1 MTEKRKKTSL
11 SRRSRNRKARDN
23 GVKPSRTPERTRDGR
38 DAQALH
44 RTKRLA
50 ATQEAARAAPL
61 DVDRLAEIAAA
72 LPPKRRADPYL
83 AREVLRYGDNPLP
96 SREYIIETLERA
108 GRPLKMAELANE
120 LEIRPF
126 ELALFER
133 RLTAME
139 RDGQIL
145 TNRRGALILPE
156 KAALIRGRVQG
167 HPDGFGFV
175 IPDDGGPDIFLG
187 PKEMRE
193 VLHGDRVMVR
203 VTGRDPRGRPEGK
216 IVEVLE
222 RRTTRVV
229 GRVIVEH
236 GVMLVAPEDKRIAQ
250 DILIAPEAGR
260 RSRKPKAAPGDV
272 VVVEIVEPPS
282 KYAQPIGKI
291 VEVLGRYD
299 DPGMEIEIALRK
311 FDLPF
316 VWSSA
321 AKAQTRRLPDA
332 VRPHDQKGREDLRH
346 LPFVTID
353 GENAK
358 DFDDAVFCERVGK
371 GFRLLVAIAD
381 VAHYV
386 KPETPL
392 DQEAYERG
400 NSVYFPRRVIPMLP
414 EKLSNGLCSLVP
426 REDRLAMVC
435 EMFVSPRGKVQRYRF
450 FPAVIHSHA
459 RLTYTIVAKALYEGD
474 KTARETVADL
484 LPHLETLDAV
494 FRVLLAARKRRGA
507 IEFETTEVE
516 FLFDDNGKIRGVKP
530 VVRNDAHR
538 LIEECMLAAN
548 VCASQF
554 LAEHE
559 HPTLYRVHEPPDP
572 EKIAKLRE
580 FLAGFGIEL
589 PGGDEP
595 SPKDFTRV
603 LEKIEGRPDAPLL
616 QMVMLRSLKQARY
629 APDNAGHFGLAYPCY
644 THFTSPI
651 RRYPDLLVHR
661 AIKAVLAGSQYT
673 PSRPW
678 EEIGAHCSM
687 TERRADEATRE
698 VMNWLKC
705 YYMQEHIGEVYTG
718 TVSAVVPFGLFVTL
732 DEVFVEG
739 LVHISDLGADYFQ
752 YDEVGHAL
760 VGERTKV
767 RYRLADRV
775 KVQVARADL
784 ATSKIDFHLIER
796 LEGDA

>member
-1 MTEKRKKTSL
+1 MSPKREKSKQPRKSKRVFQGQS
-11 SRRSRNRKARDN
+11 A
-23 GVKPSRTPERTRDGR
+23 
-38 DAQALH
+38 H
-44 RTKRLA
+44 RQQLASCEAAAAEAIDVEALA
-50 ATQEAARAAPL
+50 AVAAS
-61 DVDRLAEIAAA
+61 
-72 LPPKRRADPYL
+72 LPPKRRADPFL
-83 AREVLRYGDNPLP
+83 AREVVRYGAQPLP
-96 SREYIIETLERA
+96 SREYIIETLEEA
-108 GRPLKMAELANE
+108 GQPLTLAELSQL
-120 LEIRPF
+120 LEIRPY

-133 RLTAME
+133 RLAAMA

-145 TNRRGALILPE
+145 MNRRGAVLLPE
-156 KAALIRGRVQG
+156 KAALIPGRVQG

-175 IPDDGGPDIFLG
+175 LRDDGGPDIYLS
-187 PKEMRE
+187 PKEMRL
-193 VLHGDRVMVR
+193 VLHGDRVLVR
-203 VTGRDPRGRPEGK
+203 IVGTDPRGRPEGK

-222 RRTTRVV
+222 RGVTRVV

-236 GVMLVAPEDKRIAQ
+236 GVMLAAPEDKRIAQ
-250 DILIAPEAGR
+250 DILIAPPAGKR
-260 RSRKPKAAPGDV
+260 GRSKVAPGDV
-272 VVVEIVEPPS
+272 VVVEIVEPPNA
-282 KYAQPIGKI
+282 YAQPIGKI

-299 DPGMEIEIALRK
+299 DPGIEIEIALRK

-316 VWSSA
+316 VWSSS

-332 VRPHDQKGREDLRH
+332 VRTTDLRGRVDLRD

-358 DFDDAVFCERVGK
+358 DFDDAVFGERVGK

-381 VAHYV
+381 VSHYV
-386 KPETPL
+386 KPETAL
-392 DQEAYERG
+392 DQAAYERG

-426 REDRLAMVC
+426 YEDRLAMAC
-435 EMFVSPRGKVQRYRF
+435 EMFLSPRGKVERYRF

-459 RLTYTIVAKALYEGD
+459 RLTYTVVAKALYEGD
-474 KTARETVADL
+474 KTARETVGEL
-484 LPHLETLDAV
+484 LPHLEALDRI

-516 FLFDDNGKIRGVKP
+516 FLFDDQGKIAGVKP

-548 VCASQF
+548 VCASEF

-559 HPTLYRVHEPPDP
+559 HPTLYRVHEPPDT
-572 EKIAKLRE
+572 EKIAKLRQ
-580 FLAGFGIEL
+580 FLAGFGITL

-595 SPKDFTRV
+595 TPKDFARV
-603 LEKIEGRPDAPLL
+603 LEQIPGRSDAPLL
-616 QMVMLRSLKQARY
+616 QMVILRSLKQARY
-629 APDNAGHFGLAYPCY
+629 APENVGHFGLAYPCY

-661 AIKAVLAGSQYT
+661 AIKAVLAGTRYV
-673 PSRPW
+673 PKRPW
-678 EEIGAHCSM
+678 EEIGMHCSM

-705 YYMQEHIGEVYTG
+705 YALQEHIGEIFTG
-718 TVSAVVPFGLFVTL
+718 TVTAVVPFGLFVTL
-732 DEVFVEG
+732 DDLFVEG

-752 YDEVGHAL
+752 FDDVGHAL
-760 VGERTKV
+760 IGERTRV

-784 ATSKIDFHLIER
+784 ATSRIDFRLIEK
-796 LEGDA
+796 LDGAS

>member
-1 MTEKRKKTSL
+1 MRERREKRKKSGPNPRTVQT
-11 SRRSRNRKARDN
+11 AR
-23 GVKPSRTPERTRDGR
+23 VAAAPQPLEVE
-38 DAQALH
+38 
-44 RTKRLA
+44 RLA
-50 ATQEAARAAPL
+50 A
-61 DVDRLAEIAAA
+61 VSAA
-72 LPPKRRADPYL
+72 LPPRRRADPYL
-83 AREVLRYGDNPLP
+83 AREVLRYGENPLP
-96 SREYIIETLERA
+96 SREYIIEVLERE
-108 GRPLKMAELANE
+108 GRPLKVSELASE
-120 LEIRPF
+120 LEIRPH

-133 RLTAME
+133 RLAAME

-175 IPDDGGPDIFLG
+175 IRDDGGPDIFLG
-187 PKEMRE
+187 PREMRE

-203 VTGRDPRGRPEGK
+203 IKGRDARGRPEGQ
-216 IVEVLE
+216 IVEILE
-222 RRTTRVV
+222 RGTTRVV

-250 DILIAPEAGR
+250 DILIAPQPAKGGR
-260 RSRKPKAAPGDV
+260 KVKVAPGDV
-272 VVVEIVEPPS
+272 VVVEIIEPPS

-291 VEVLGRYD
+291 VEVLGRFD
-299 DPGMEIEIALRK
+299 DPGIEIEIALRK

-316 VWSSA
+316 LWSKA
-321 AKAQTRRLPDA
+321 ALTQARRLPDA
-332 VRPHDQKGREDLRH
+332 VRAQDAKGREDLRA

-353 GENAK
+353 GETAK
-358 DFDDAVFCERVGK
+358 DFDDAVYCERAGR
-371 GFRLLVAIAD
+371 GFRLFVAIAD

-386 KPETPL
+386 KAETPL
-392 DQEAYERG
+392 DHEAYERG

-426 REDRLAMVC
+426 HDDRLAMVC
-435 EMFVSPRGKVQRYRF
+435 EMAISPRGKIERYRF
-450 FPAVIHSHA
+450 YPAVIHSQA
-459 RLTYTIVAKALYEGD
+459 RLTYTQVAKALYEGE
-474 KTARETVADL
+474 KEAREALGAL
-484 LPHLETLDAV
+484 LPQLETLDAV
-494 FRVLLAARKRRGA
+494 FRLLLAARKRRGA

-516 FLFDDNGKIRGVKP
+516 FLFDDQGKIEGVKP
-530 VVRNDAHR
+530 VLRNDAHR
-538 LIEECMLAAN
+538 LIEEAMLAAN
-548 VCASQF
+548 VCASEF

-589 PGGDEP
+589 PGGEEP
-595 SPKDFTRV
+595 TPKDFTRV
-603 LEKIEGRPDAPLL
+603 LERIAGRPDAPLL

-629 APDNAGHFGLAYPCY
+629 TPNNAGHFGLAYPCY

-661 AIKAVLAGSQYT
+661 AIKAVLAGERYT

-678 EEIGAHCSM
+678 EEIGDHCSL

-705 YYMQEHIGEVYTG
+705 YFMQEHIGEIFTG

-732 DEVFVEG
+732 DDLFVEG
-739 LVHISDLGADYFQ
+739 LVHISDLGADYFH

-767 RYRLADRV
+767 RYRFADRV

-784 ATSKIDFHLIER
+784 ATSRIDFRLIER
-796 LEGDA
+796 VEAR

>member
-1 MTEKRKKTSL
+1 MSPKREKSKQPRKSKRVFQGQS
-11 SRRSRNRKARDN
+11 A
-23 GVKPSRTPERTRDGR
+23 
-38 DAQALH
+38 H
-44 RTKRLA
+44 RQQLASCEAAAAEAIDVEALA
-50 ATQEAARAAPL
+50 AVAAS
-61 DVDRLAEIAAA
+61 
-72 LPPKRRADPYL
+72 LPPKRRADPFL
-83 AREVLRYGDNPLP
+83 AREVVRYGAQPLP
-96 SREYIIETLERA
+96 SREYIIETLEEA
-108 GRPLKMAELANE
+108 GQPLTLAELSQL
-120 LEIRPF
+120 LEIRPY

-133 RLTAME
+133 RLAAMA

-145 TNRRGALILPE
+145 MNRRGAVLLPE
-156 KAALIRGRVQG
+156 KAALIPGRVQG

-175 IPDDGGPDIFLG
+175 LRDDGGPDIYLS
-187 PKEMRE
+187 PKEMRL
-193 VLHGDRVMVR
+193 VLHGDRVLVR
-203 VTGRDPRGRPEGK
+203 IVGTDPRGRPEGK

-222 RRTTRVV
+222 RGVTRVV

-236 GVMLVAPEDKRIAQ
+236 GVMLAAPEDKRIAQ
-250 DILIAPEAGR
+250 DILIAPPAGKR
-260 RSRKPKAAPGDV
+260 ERSKVAPGDV
-272 VVVEIVEPPS
+272 VVVEIVEPPNA
-282 KYAQPIGKI
+282 YAQPIGKI

-299 DPGMEIEIALRK
+299 DPGIEIEIALRK

-332 VRPHDQKGREDLRH
+332 VRTTDLRGRVDLRD

-358 DFDDAVFCERVGK
+358 DFDDAVFGERVGK

-381 VAHYV
+381 VSHYV
-386 KPETPL
+386 KPETAL
-392 DQEAYERG
+392 DQAAYERG

-426 REDRLAMVC
+426 YEDRLAMAC
-435 EMFVSPRGKVQRYRF
+435 DMFLSPRGKVERYRF

-459 RLTYTIVAKALYEGD
+459 RLTYTVVAKALYEGD
-474 KTARETVADL
+474 KVARETVGEL
-484 LPHLETLDAV
+484 LPHLEALDRI

-516 FLFDDNGKIRGVKP
+516 FLFDDQGKIAGVKP

-548 VCASQF
+548 VCASEF

-559 HPTLYRVHEPPDP
+559 HPTLYRVHEPPDT
-572 EKIAKLRE
+572 EKIAKLRQ
-580 FLAGFGIEL
+580 FLAGFGITL

-595 SPKDFTRV
+595 TPKDFARV
-603 LEKIEGRPDAPLL
+603 LEQIAGRSDAPLL
-616 QMVMLRSLKQARY
+616 QMVILRSLKQARY
-629 APDNAGHFGLAYPCY
+629 APENVGHFGLAYPCY

-661 AIKAVLAGSQYT
+661 AIKAVHAGTRYV
-673 PSRPW
+673 PKRPW
-678 EEIGAHCSM
+678 EEIGMHCSM

-705 YYMQEHIGEVYTG
+705 YALQEHIGEIFTG
-718 TVSAVVPFGLFVTL
+718 TVTAVVPFGLFVTL
-732 DEVFVEG
+732 DDLFVEG

-752 YDEVGHAL
+752 FDDVGHAL
-760 VGERTKV
+760 IGERTRV

-784 ATSKIDFHLIER
+784 ATSRIDFRLIEK
-796 LEGDA
+796 LDGAS

>member
-1 MTEKRKKTSL
+1 MSPKREKSKQPRKSKRVFQGQS
-11 SRRSRNRKARDN
+11 A
-23 GVKPSRTPERTRDGR
+23 
-38 DAQALH
+38 H
-44 RTKRLA
+44 RQQLA
-50 ATQEAARAAPL
+50 SCEAAAAAAI
-61 DVDRLAEIAAA
+61 DVEALAEVAAS
-72 LPPKRRADPYL
+72 LPPKRRADPFL
-83 AREVLRYGDNPLP
+83 AREVVRYGAQPLP
-96 SREYIIETLERA
+96 SREYIIETLEEA
-108 GRPLKMAELANE
+108 GQPLTLGELSQL
-120 LEIRPF
+120 LEIRPY

-133 RLTAME
+133 RLAAMA

-145 TNRRGALILPE
+145 MNRRGAVLLPE
-156 KAALIRGRVQG
+156 KAALIPGRVQG

-175 IPDDGGPDIFLG
+175 LRDDGGPDIYLS
-187 PKEMRE
+187 PKEMRL
-193 VLHGDRVMVR
+193 VLHGDRVLVR
-203 VTGRDPRGRPEGK
+203 IIGTDPRGRPEGK

-222 RRTTRVV
+222 RGVTRVV

-236 GVMLVAPEDKRIAQ
+236 GVMLAAPEDKRIAQ
-250 DILIAPEAGR
+250 DILIAPPAGKR
-260 RSRKPKAAPGDV
+260 GRSKVAPGDV
-272 VVVEIVEPPS
+272 VVVEIVEPPNA
-282 KYAQPIGKI
+282 YAQPIGKI

-299 DPGMEIEIALRK
+299 DPGIEIEIALRK

-332 VRPHDQKGREDLRH
+332 VRATDLRGRVDLRD

-358 DFDDAVFCERVGK
+358 DFDDAVFGERVGK

-381 VAHYV
+381 VSHYV
-386 KPETPL
+386 KPETAL
-392 DQEAYERG
+392 DQAAYERG

-426 REDRLAMVC
+426 HEDRLAMAC
-435 EMFVSPRGKVQRYRF
+435 EMFLSPRGKVERYRF

-459 RLTYTIVAKALYEGD
+459 RLTYTVVAKALYEGD
-474 KTARETVADL
+474 KAARETVGEL
-484 LPHLETLDAV
+484 LPHLEALDSI

-516 FLFDDNGKIRGVKP
+516 FLFDDQGKIAGVKP

-548 VCASQF
+548 VCASEF

-559 HPTLYRVHEPPDP
+559 HPTLYRVHEPPDT
-572 EKIAKLRE
+572 EKIAKLRQ
-580 FLAGFGIEL
+580 FLAGFGITL

-595 SPKDFTRV
+595 TPKDFARV
-603 LEKIEGRPDAPLL
+603 LEQIAGRSDAPLL
-616 QMVMLRSLKQARY
+616 QMVILRSLKQARY
-629 APDNAGHFGLAYPCY
+629 APENVGHFGLAYPCY

-661 AIKAVLAGSQYT
+661 AIKAVLAGTRYV
-673 PSRPW
+673 PKRPW
-678 EEIGAHCSM
+678 EEIGMHCSM

-705 YYMQEHIGEVYTG
+705 YALQEHIGEIFTG
-718 TVSAVVPFGLFVTL
+718 TVTAVVPFGLFVTL
-732 DEVFVEG
+732 DDLFVEG

-752 YDEVGHAL
+752 FDDVGHAL
-760 VGERTKV
+760 IGERTRV

-784 ATSKIDFHLIER
+784 ATSRIDFRLIEK
-796 LEGDA
+796 LDGAS

>member
-1 MTEKRKKTSL
+1 MFQGQS
-11 SRRSRNRKARDN
+11 A
-23 GVKPSRTPERTRDGR
+23 
-38 DAQALH
+38 H
-44 RTKRLA
+44 RQQLASCEAAAAEAIDVEALA
-50 ATQEAARAAPL
+50 AVAAS
-61 DVDRLAEIAAA
+61 
-72 LPPKRRADPYL
+72 LPPKRRADPFL
-83 AREVLRYGDNPLP
+83 AREVVRYGAQPLP
-96 SREYIIETLERA
+96 SREYIIETLEEA
-108 GRPLKMAELANE
+108 GQPLTLAELSQL
-120 LEIRPF
+120 LEIRPY

-133 RLTAME
+133 RLAAMA

-145 TNRRGALILPE
+145 MNRRGAVLLPE
-156 KAALIRGRVQG
+156 KAALIPGRVQG

-175 IPDDGGPDIFLG
+175 LRDDGGPDIYLS
-187 PKEMRE
+187 PKEMRL
-193 VLHGDRVMVR
+193 VLHGDRVLVR
-203 VTGRDPRGRPEGK
+203 IVGTDPRGRPEGK

-222 RRTTRVV
+222 RGVTRVV

-236 GVMLVAPEDKRIAQ
+236 GVMLAAPEDKRIAQ
-250 DILIAPEAGR
+250 DILIAPPAGKR
-260 RSRKPKAAPGDV
+260 GRSKVAPGDV
-272 VVVEIVEPPS
+272 VVVEIVEPPNA
-282 KYAQPIGKI
+282 YAQPIGKI

-299 DPGMEIEIALRK
+299 DPGIEIEIALRK

-316 VWSSA
+316 VWSSS

-332 VRPHDQKGREDLRH
+332 VRTTDLRGRVDLRD

-358 DFDDAVFCERVGK
+358 DFDDAVFGERVGK

-381 VAHYV
+381 VSHYV
-386 KPETPL
+386 KPETAL
-392 DQEAYERG
+392 DQAAYERG

-426 REDRLAMVC
+426 YEDRLAMAC
-435 EMFVSPRGKVQRYRF
+435 EMFLSPRGKVERYRF

-459 RLTYTIVAKALYEGD
+459 RLTYTVVAKALYEGD
-474 KTARETVADL
+474 KTARETVGEL
-484 LPHLETLDAV
+484 LPHLEALDRI

-516 FLFDDNGKIRGVKP
+516 FLFDDQGKIAGVKP

-548 VCASQF
+548 VCASEF

-559 HPTLYRVHEPPDP
+559 HPTLYRVHEPPDT
-572 EKIAKLRE
+572 EKIAKLRQ
-580 FLAGFGIEL
+580 FLAGFGITL

-595 SPKDFTRV
+595 TPKDFARV
-603 LEKIEGRPDAPLL
+603 LEQIPGRSDAPLL
-616 QMVMLRSLKQARY
+616 QMVILRSLKQARY
-629 APDNAGHFGLAYPCY
+629 APENVGHFGLAYPCY

-661 AIKAVLAGSQYT
+661 AIKAVLAGTRYV
-673 PSRPW
+673 PKRPW
-678 EEIGAHCSM
+678 EEIGMHCSM

-705 YYMQEHIGEVYTG
+705 YALQEHIGEIFTG
-718 TVSAVVPFGLFVTL
+718 TVTAVVPFGLFVTL
-732 DEVFVEG
+732 DDLFVEG

-752 YDEVGHAL
+752 FDDVGHAL
-760 VGERTKV
+760 IGERTRV

-784 ATSKIDFHLIER
+784 ATSRIDFRLIEK
-796 LEGDA
+796 LDGAS

>member
-1 MTEKRKKTSL
+1 MRPKREKSKQPRKSKRVFQGQS
-11 SRRSRNRKARDN
+11 A
-23 GVKPSRTPERTRDGR
+23 
-38 DAQALH
+38 H
-44 RTKRLA
+44 RQQLASSEAAAAAAIDVEALA
-50 ATQEAARAAPL
+50 AVAAS
-61 DVDRLAEIAAA
+61 
-72 LPPKRRADPYL
+72 LPPKRRADPFL
-83 AREVLRYGDNPLP
+83 AREVVRYGAQPLP
-96 SREYIIETLERA
+96 SREYIIETLEEA
-108 GRPLKMAELANE
+108 GQPLTLAELSQL
-120 LEIRPF
+120 LEIRPY

-133 RLTAME
+133 RLAAMA

-145 TNRRGALILPE
+145 MNRRGAVLLPE
-156 KAALIRGRVQG
+156 KAALIPGRVQG

-175 IPDDGGPDIFLG
+175 LRDDGGPDIYLS
-187 PKEMRE
+187 PKEMRL
-193 VLHGDRVMVR
+193 VLHGDRVLVR
-203 VTGRDPRGRPEGK
+203 IVGTDPRGRPEGK

-222 RRTTRVV
+222 RGVTRVV

-236 GVMLVAPEDKRIAQ
+236 GVMLAAPEDKRIAQ
-250 DILIAPEAGR
+250 DILIAPPAGKR
-260 RSRKPKAAPGDV
+260 GRSKVAPGDV
-272 VVVEIVEPPS
+272 VVVEIVEPPNA
-282 KYAQPIGKI
+282 YAQPIGKI

-299 DPGMEIEIALRK
+299 DPEIEIEIALRK

-332 VRPHDQKGREDLRH
+332 VRTTDLRGRVDLRD

-358 DFDDAVFCERVGK
+358 DFDDAVFGERVGK

-381 VAHYV
+381 VSHYV
-386 KPETPL
+386 KPETAL
-392 DQEAYERG
+392 DQAAYERG

-426 REDRLAMVC
+426 HEDRLAMAC
-435 EMFVSPRGKVQRYRF
+435 EMFLSPRGRVERYRF

-459 RLTYTIVAKALYEGD
+459 RLTYTVVAKALYEGD
-474 KTARETVADL
+474 KAARETVGEL
-484 LPHLETLDAV
+484 LPHLEALDRI

-516 FLFDDNGKIRGVKP
+516 FLFDDQGKIAGVKP

-548 VCASQF
+548 VCASEF

-559 HPTLYRVHEPPDP
+559 HPTLYRVHEPPDT
-572 EKIAKLRE
+572 EKIAKLRQ
-580 FLAGFGIEL
+580 FLAGFGITL

-595 SPKDFTRV
+595 TPKDFARV
-603 LEKIEGRPDAPLL
+603 LEQIAGRSDAPLL
-616 QMVMLRSLKQARY
+616 QMVILRSLKQARY
-629 APDNAGHFGLAYPCY
+629 APENVGHFGLAYPCY

-661 AIKAVLAGSQYT
+661 AIKAVLAGTRYV
-673 PSRPW
+673 PKRPW
-678 EEIGAHCSM
+678 EEIGMHCSM

-705 YYMQEHIGEVYTG
+705 YALQEHIGEIFTG
-718 TVSAVVPFGLFVTL
+718 TVTAVVPFGLFVTL
-732 DEVFVEG
+732 DDLFVEG

-752 YDEVGHAL
+752 FDDVGHAL
-760 VGERTKV
+760 IGERTRV

-784 ATSKIDFHLIER
+784 ATSRIDFRLIEK
-796 LEGDA
+796 LDGAS

>member
-1 MTEKRKKTSL
+1 VFQGQS
-11 SRRSRNRKARDN
+11 A
-23 GVKPSRTPERTRDGR
+23 
-38 DAQALH
+38 H
-44 RTKRLA
+44 RQQLASCEAAAAEAIDVEALA
-50 ATQEAARAAPL
+50 AVAAS
-61 DVDRLAEIAAA
+61 
-72 LPPKRRADPYL
+72 LPPKRRADPFL
-83 AREVLRYGDNPLP
+83 AREVVRYGAQPLP
-96 SREYIIETLERA
+96 SREYIIETLEEA
-108 GRPLKMAELANE
+108 GQPLTLAELSQL
-120 LEIRPF
+120 LEIRPY

-133 RLTAME
+133 RLAAMA

-145 TNRRGALILPE
+145 MNRRGAVLLPE
-156 KAALIRGRVQG
+156 KAALIPGRVQG

-175 IPDDGGPDIFLG
+175 LRDDGGPDIYLS
-187 PKEMRE
+187 PKEMRL
-193 VLHGDRVMVR
+193 VLHGDRVLVR
-203 VTGRDPRGRPEGK
+203 IVGTDPRGRPEGK

-222 RRTTRVV
+222 RGVTRVV

-236 GVMLVAPEDKRIAQ
+236 GVMLAAPEDKRIAQ
-250 DILIAPEAGR
+250 DILIAPPAGKR
-260 RSRKPKAAPGDV
+260 GRSKVAPGDV
-272 VVVEIVEPPS
+272 VVVEIVEPPNA
-282 KYAQPIGKI
+282 YAQPIGKI

-299 DPGMEIEIALRK
+299 DPGIEIEIALRK

-316 VWSSA
+316 VWSSS

-332 VRPHDQKGREDLRH
+332 VRTTDLRGRVDLRD

-358 DFDDAVFCERVGK
+358 DFDDAVFGERVGK

-381 VAHYV
+381 VSHYV
-386 KPETPL
+386 KPETAL
-392 DQEAYERG
+392 DQAAYERG

-426 REDRLAMVC
+426 YEDRLAMAC
-435 EMFVSPRGKVQRYRF
+435 EMFLSPRGKVERYRF

-459 RLTYTIVAKALYEGD
+459 RLTYTVVAKALYEGD
-474 KTARETVADL
+474 KTARETVGEL
-484 LPHLETLDAV
+484 LPHLEALDRI

-516 FLFDDNGKIRGVKP
+516 FLFDDQGKIAGVKP

-548 VCASQF
+548 VCASEF

-559 HPTLYRVHEPPDP
+559 HPTLYRVHEPPDT
-572 EKIAKLRE
+572 EKIAKLRQ
-580 FLAGFGIEL
+580 FLAGFGITL

-595 SPKDFTRV
+595 TPKDFARV
-603 LEKIEGRPDAPLL
+603 LEQIPGRSDAPLL
-616 QMVMLRSLKQARY
+616 QMVILRSLKQARY
-629 APDNAGHFGLAYPCY
+629 APENVGHFGLAYPCY

-661 AIKAVLAGSQYT
+661 AIKAVLAGTRYV
-673 PSRPW
+673 PKRPW
-678 EEIGAHCSM
+678 EEIGMHCSM

-705 YYMQEHIGEVYTG
+705 YALQEHIGEIFTG
-718 TVSAVVPFGLFVTL
+718 TVTAVVPFGLFVTL
-732 DEVFVEG
+732 DDLFVEG

-752 YDEVGHAL
+752 FDDVGHAL
-760 VGERTKV
+760 IGERTRV

-784 ATSKIDFHLIER
+784 ATSRIDFRLIEK
-796 LEGDA
+796 LDGAS

>member
-1 MTEKRKKTSL
+1 MSPKREKSKQPRKSKRVFQGQS
-11 SRRSRNRKARDN
+11 A
-23 GVKPSRTPERTRDGR
+23 
-38 DAQALH
+38 H
-44 RTKRLA
+44 RQQLASSEAAAAAAIDVEALA
-50 ATQEAARAAPL
+50 AVAAS
-61 DVDRLAEIAAA
+61 
-72 LPPKRRADPYL
+72 LPPKRRADPFL
-83 AREVLRYGDNPLP
+83 AREVVRYGAQPLP
-96 SREYIIETLERA
+96 SREYIIETLEEA
-108 GRPLKMAELANE
+108 GQPLTLAELSQL
-120 LEIRPF
+120 LEIRPY

-133 RLTAME
+133 RLAAMA

-145 TNRRGALILPE
+145 MNRRGAVLLPE
-156 KAALIRGRVQG
+156 KAALIPGRVQG

-175 IPDDGGPDIFLG
+175 LRDDGGPDIYLS
-187 PKEMRE
+187 PKEMRL
-193 VLHGDRVMVR
+193 VLHGDRVLVR
-203 VTGRDPRGRPEGK
+203 IVGTDPRGRPEGK

-222 RRTTRVV
+222 RGVTRVV

-236 GVMLVAPEDKRIAQ
+236 GVMLAAPEDKRIAQ
-250 DILIAPEAGR
+250 DILIAPPAGKR
-260 RSRKPKAAPGDV
+260 GRSKVAPGDV
-272 VVVEIVEPPS
+272 VVVEIVEPPNA
-282 KYAQPIGKI
+282 YAQPIGKI

-299 DPGMEIEIALRK
+299 DPGIEIEIALRK

-316 VWSSA
+316 VWSSS

-332 VRPHDQKGREDLRH
+332 VRTTDLRGRVDLRD

-358 DFDDAVFCERVGK
+358 DFDDAVFGERVGK

-381 VAHYV
+381 VSHYV
-386 KPETPL
+386 KPETAL
-392 DQEAYERG
+392 DQAAYERG

-426 REDRLAMVC
+426 HEDRLAMAC
-435 EMFVSPRGKVQRYRF
+435 EMFLSPRGRVERYRF

-459 RLTYTIVAKALYEGD
+459 RLTYTVVAKALYEGD
-474 KTARETVADL
+474 KAARETVGEL
-484 LPHLETLDAV
+484 LPHLEALDRI

-516 FLFDDNGKIRGVKP
+516 FLFDDQGKIAGVKP

-548 VCASQF
+548 VCASEF

-559 HPTLYRVHEPPDP
+559 HPTLYRVHEPPDT
-572 EKIAKLRE
+572 EKIAKLRQ
-580 FLAGFGIEL
+580 FLAGFGITL

-595 SPKDFTRV
+595 TPKDFARV
-603 LEKIEGRPDAPLL
+603 LEQIAGRSDSPLL
-616 QMVMLRSLKQARY
+616 QMVILRSLKQARY
-629 APDNAGHFGLAYPCY
+629 APENVGHFGLAYPCY

-661 AIKAVLAGSQYT
+661 AIKAVLAGTRYV
-673 PSRPW
+673 PKRPW
-678 EEIGAHCSM
+678 EEIGMHCSM

-705 YYMQEHIGEVYTG
+705 YALQEHIGEIFTG
-718 TVSAVVPFGLFVTL
+718 TVTAVVPFGLFVTL
-732 DEVFVEG
+732 DDLFVEG

-752 YDEVGHAL
+752 FDDVGHAL
-760 VGERTKV
+760 IGERTRV

-784 ATSKIDFHLIER
+784 ATSRIDFRLIEK
-796 LEGDA
+796 LDGAS

>member
-1 MTEKRKKTSL
+1 MSPKREKSKQPRKSKRVFQGQS
-11 SRRSRNRKARDN
+11 A
-23 GVKPSRTPERTRDGR
+23 
-38 DAQALH
+38 H
-44 RTKRLA
+44 RPQLASCEAAAAAAIDVEALA
-50 ATQEAARAAPL
+50 AVAAS
-61 DVDRLAEIAAA
+61 
-72 LPPKRRADPYL
+72 LPPKRRADPFL
-83 AREVLRYGDNPLP
+83 AREVVRYGAQPLP
-96 SREYIIETLERA
+96 SREYIIETLKEA
-108 GRPLKMAELANE
+108 GQPLTLAELSQL
-120 LEIRPF
+120 LEVRPY

-133 RLTAME
+133 RLAAMA

-145 TNRRGALILPE
+145 MNRRGAVLLPE
-156 KAALIRGRVQG
+156 KAALIPGRVQG

-175 IPDDGGPDIFLG
+175 LRDDGGPDIYLS
-187 PKEMRE
+187 PKEMRL
-193 VLHGDRVMVR
+193 VLHGDRVLVR
-203 VTGRDPRGRPEGK
+203 IVGTDPRGRPEGK

-222 RRTTRVV
+222 RGATRVV

-236 GVMLVAPEDKRIAQ
+236 GVMLAAPEDKRIAQ
-250 DILIAPEAGR
+250 DILIAPPAGKR
-260 RSRKPKAAPGDV
+260 GRSKGAPGDI
-272 VVVEIVEPPS
+272 VVVEIVEPPNA
-282 KYAQPIGKI
+282 YAQPIGKI

-299 DPGMEIEIALRK
+299 DPGIEIEIALRK

-332 VRPHDQKGREDLRH
+332 VRATDLRGRVDLRD

-358 DFDDAVFCERVGK
+358 DFDDAVFGERVGK

-381 VAHYV
+381 VSHYV
-386 KPETPL
+386 KPETAL
-392 DQEAYERG
+392 DQAAYERG

-426 REDRLAMVC
+426 HEDRLAMAC
-435 EMFVSPRGKVQRYRF
+435 EMFLSPRGKVERYRF

-459 RLTYTIVAKALYEGD
+459 RLTYTVVAKALYEGD
-474 KTARETVADL
+474 KVARETVGEL
-484 LPHLETLDAV
+484 LPHLEALDSI

-516 FLFDDNGKIRGVKP
+516 FLFDDQGKIAGVKP

-548 VCASQF
+548 VCASEF

-559 HPTLYRVHEPPDP
+559 HPTLYRVHEPPDT
-572 EKIAKLRE
+572 EKIAKLRQ
-580 FLAGFGIEL
+580 FLAGFGITL

-595 SPKDFTRV
+595 TPKDFARV
-603 LEKIEGRPDAPLL
+603 LEQIAGRSDAPLL
-616 QMVMLRSLKQARY
+616 QMVILRSLKQARY
-629 APDNAGHFGLAYPCY
+629 APENVGHFGLAYPCY

-661 AIKAVLAGSQYT
+661 AIKAVLAGTRYV
-673 PSRPW
+673 PKRPW
-678 EEIGAHCSM
+678 EEIGMHCSM

-705 YYMQEHIGEVYTG
+705 YALQEHIGEIFTG
-718 TVSAVVPFGLFVTL
+718 TVTAVVPFGLFVTL
-732 DEVFVEG
+732 DDLFVEG

-752 YDEVGHAL
+752 FDDVGHAL
-760 VGERTKV
+760 IGERTRV

-784 ATSKIDFHLIER
+784 ATSRIDFRLIEK
-796 LEGDA
+796 LDGAS

>member
-1 MTEKRKKTSL
+1 VFQGQS
-11 SRRSRNRKARDN
+11 A
-23 GVKPSRTPERTRDGR
+23 
-38 DAQALH
+38 H
-44 RTKRLA
+44 RQQLASFEAAGAAAIDVEALA
-50 ATQEAARAAPL
+50 AVAAS
-61 DVDRLAEIAAA
+61 
-72 LPPKRRADPYL
+72 LPPKRRADPFL
-83 AREVLRYGDNPLP
+83 AREVVRYGAQPLP
-96 SREYIIETLERA
+96 SREYIIETLEEA
-108 GRPLKMAELANE
+108 GQPLTLAELSQL
-120 LEIRPF
+120 LEIRPY

-133 RLTAME
+133 RLAAMA

-145 TNRRGALILPE
+145 MNRRGAVLLPE
-156 KAALIRGRVQG
+156 KAALIPGRVQG

-175 IPDDGGPDIFLG
+175 LRDDGGPDIYLS
-187 PKEMRE
+187 PKEMRL
-193 VLHGDRVMVR
+193 VLHGDRVLVR
-203 VTGRDPRGRPEGK
+203 IVGTDPRGRPEGK

-222 RRTTRVV
+222 RGVTRVV

-236 GVMLVAPEDKRIAQ
+236 GVMLAAPEDKRIAQ
-250 DILIAPEAGR
+250 DILIAPPAGKR
-260 RSRKPKAAPGDV
+260 GRSKVAPGDV
-272 VVVEIVEPPS
+272 VVVEIVEPPNA
-282 KYAQPIGKI
+282 YAQPIGKI

-299 DPGMEIEIALRK
+299 DPGIEIEIALRK

-332 VRPHDQKGREDLRH
+332 VRATDLRGRVDLRD

-358 DFDDAVFCERVGK
+358 DFDDAVFGERVGK

-381 VAHYV
+381 VSHYV
-386 KPETPL
+386 KPETAL
-392 DQEAYERG
+392 DQAAYERG

-426 REDRLAMVC
+426 HEDRLAMAC
-435 EMFVSPRGKVQRYRF
+435 EMFLSPRGKVERYRF

-459 RLTYTIVAKALYEGD
+459 RLTYTVVAKALYEGD
-474 KTARETVADL
+474 KAARETVGEL
-484 LPHLETLDAV
+484 LPHLEALDSI

-516 FLFDDNGKIRGVKP
+516 FLFDDQGKIAGVKP

-548 VCASQF
+548 VCASEF

-559 HPTLYRVHEPPDP
+559 HPTLYRVHEPPDT
-572 EKIAKLRE
+572 EKIAKLRQ
-580 FLAGFGIEL
+580 FLAGFGITL

-595 SPKDFTRV
+595 TPKDFARV
-603 LEKIEGRPDAPLL
+603 LEQIAGRSDAPLL
-616 QMVMLRSLKQARY
+616 QMVILRSLKQARY
-629 APDNAGHFGLAYPCY
+629 APENVGHFGLAYPCY

-661 AIKAVLAGSQYT
+661 AIKAVLAGTRYV
-673 PSRPW
+673 PKRPW
-678 EEIGAHCSM
+678 EEIGMHCSM

-705 YYMQEHIGEVYTG
+705 YALQEHIGEIFTG
-718 TVSAVVPFGLFVTL
+718 TVTAVVPFGLFVTL
-732 DEVFVEG
+732 DDLFVEG

-752 YDEVGHAL
+752 FDDVGHAL
-760 VGERTKV
+760 IGERTRV

-784 ATSKIDFHLIER
+784 ATSRIDFRLIEK
-796 LEGDA
+796 LDGAS

>member
-1 MTEKRKKTSL
+1 MRPKREKSKQPRKSKRVFQGQS
-11 SRRSRNRKARDN
+11 A
-23 GVKPSRTPERTRDGR
+23 
-38 DAQALH
+38 H
-44 RTKRLA
+44 RQQLASSEAAAAAAIDVEALA
-50 ATQEAARAAPL
+50 AVAAS
-61 DVDRLAEIAAA
+61 
-72 LPPKRRADPYL
+72 LPPKRRADPFL
-83 AREVLRYGDNPLP
+83 AREVVRYGAQPLP
-96 SREYIIETLERA
+96 SREYIIETLEEA
-108 GRPLKMAELANE
+108 GQPLTLAELSQL
-120 LEIRPF
+120 LEIRPY

-133 RLTAME
+133 RLAAMA

-145 TNRRGALILPE
+145 MNRRGAVLLPE
-156 KAALIRGRVQG
+156 KAALIPGRVQG

-175 IPDDGGPDIFLG
+175 LRDDGGPDIYLS
-187 PKEMRE
+187 PKEMRL
-193 VLHGDRVMVR
+193 VLHGDRVLVR
-203 VTGRDPRGRPEGK
+203 IVGTDPRGRPEGK

-222 RRTTRVV
+222 RGVTRVV

-236 GVMLVAPEDKRIAQ
+236 GVMLAAPEDKRIAQ
-250 DILIAPEAGR
+250 DILIAPPAGKR
-260 RSRKPKAAPGDV
+260 GRSKVAPGDV
-272 VVVEIVEPPS
+272 VVVEIVEPPNA
-282 KYAQPIGKI
+282 YAQPIGKI

-299 DPGMEIEIALRK
+299 DPGIEIEIALRK

-332 VRPHDQKGREDLRH
+332 VRTTDLRGRVDLRD

-358 DFDDAVFCERVGK
+358 DFDDAVFGERVGK

-381 VAHYV
+381 VSHYV
-386 KPETPL
+386 KPETAL
-392 DQEAYERG
+392 DQAAYERG

-426 REDRLAMVC
+426 HEDRLAMAC
-435 EMFVSPRGKVQRYRF
+435 EMFLSPRGRVERYRF

-459 RLTYTIVAKALYEGD
+459 RLTYTVVAKALYEGD
-474 KTARETVADL
+474 KVARETVGEL
-484 LPHLETLDAV
+484 LPHLEALDRI

-516 FLFDDNGKIRGVKP
+516 FLFDDQGKIAGVKP

-548 VCASQF
+548 VCASEF

-559 HPTLYRVHEPPDP
+559 HPTLYRVHEPPDT
-572 EKIAKLRE
+572 EKIAKLRQ
-580 FLAGFGIEL
+580 FLAGFGITL

-595 SPKDFTRV
+595 TPKDFARV
-603 LEKIEGRPDAPLL
+603 LEQIAGRSDSPLL
-616 QMVMLRSLKQARY
+616 QMVILRSLKQARY
-629 APDNAGHFGLAYPCY
+629 APENVGHFGLAYPCY

-661 AIKAVLAGSQYT
+661 AIKAVHAGTRYV
-673 PSRPW
+673 PKRPW
-678 EEIGAHCSM
+678 EEIGMHCSM

-705 YYMQEHIGEVYTG
+705 YALQEHIGEIFTG
-718 TVSAVVPFGLFVTL
+718 TVTAVVPFGLFVTL
-732 DEVFVEG
+732 DDLFVEG

-752 YDEVGHAL
+752 FDDVGHAL
-760 VGERTKV
+760 IGERTRV

-784 ATSKIDFHLIER
+784 ATSRIDFRLIEK
-796 LEGDA
+796 LDGAS

>member
-1 MTEKRKKTSL
+1 M
-11 SRRSRNRKARDN
+11 
-23 GVKPSRTPERTRDGR
+23 
-38 DAQALH
+38 
-44 RTKRLA
+44 A
-50 ATQEAARAAPL
+50 AS
-61 DVDRLAEIAAA
+61 
-72 LPPKRRADPYL
+72 LPPKRRADPFL
-83 AREVLRYGDNPLP
+83 AREVVRYGAQPLP
-96 SREYIIETLERA
+96 SREYIIETLEEA
-108 GRPLKMAELANE
+108 GQPLTLAELSQL
-120 LEIRPF
+120 LEIRPY

-133 RLTAME
+133 RLAAMA

-145 TNRRGALILPE
+145 MNRRGAVLLPE
-156 KAALIRGRVQG
+156 KAALIPGRVQG

-175 IPDDGGPDIFLG
+175 LRDDGGPDIYLS
-187 PKEMRE
+187 PKEMRL
-193 VLHGDRVMVR
+193 VLHGDRVLVR
-203 VTGRDPRGRPEGK
+203 IVGTDPRGRPEGK

-222 RRTTRVV
+222 RGVTRVV

-236 GVMLVAPEDKRIAQ
+236 GVMLAAPEDKRIAQ
-250 DILIAPEAGR
+250 DILIAPPAGKR
-260 RSRKPKAAPGDV
+260 ERSKVAPGDV
-272 VVVEIVEPPS
+272 VVVEIVEPPNA
-282 KYAQPIGKI
+282 YAQPIGKI

-299 DPGMEIEIALRK
+299 DPGIEIEIALRK

-332 VRPHDQKGREDLRH
+332 VRTTDLRGRVDLRD

-358 DFDDAVFCERVGK
+358 DFDDAVFGERVGK

-381 VAHYV
+381 VSHYV
-386 KPETPL
+386 KPETAL
-392 DQEAYERG
+392 DQAAYERG

-426 REDRLAMVC
+426 YEDRLAMAC
-435 EMFVSPRGKVQRYRF
+435 EMFLSPRGKVERYRF

-459 RLTYTIVAKALYEGD
+459 RLTYTVVAKALYEGD
-474 KTARETVADL
+474 KVARETVGEL
-484 LPHLETLDAV
+484 LPHLEALDRI

-516 FLFDDNGKIRGVKP
+516 FLFDDQGKIAGVKP

-548 VCASQF
+548 VCASEF

-559 HPTLYRVHEPPDP
+559 HPTLYRVHEPPDT
-572 EKIAKLRE
+572 EKIAKLRQ
-580 FLAGFGIEL
+580 FLAGFGITL

-595 SPKDFTRV
+595 TPKDFARV
-603 LEKIEGRPDAPLL
+603 LEQIAGRSDAPLL
-616 QMVMLRSLKQARY
+616 QMVILRSLKQARY
-629 APDNAGHFGLAYPCY
+629 APENVGHFGLAYPCY

-661 AIKAVLAGSQYT
+661 AIKAVHAGTRYV
-673 PSRPW
+673 PKRPW
-678 EEIGAHCSM
+678 EEIGMHCSM

-705 YYMQEHIGEVYTG
+705 YALQEHIGEIFTG
-718 TVSAVVPFGLFVTL
+718 TVTAVVPFGLFVTL
-732 DEVFVEG
+732 DDLFVEG

-752 YDEVGHAL
+752 FDDVGHAL
-760 VGERTKV
+760 IGERTRV

-784 ATSKIDFHLIER
+784 ATSRIDFRLIEK
-796 LEGDA
+796 LDGAS

>member
-1 MTEKRKKTSL
+1 M
-11 SRRSRNRKARDN
+11 
-23 GVKPSRTPERTRDGR
+23 
-38 DAQALH
+38 
-44 RTKRLA
+44 A
-50 ATQEAARAAPL
+50 AS
-61 DVDRLAEIAAA
+61 
-72 LPPKRRADPYL
+72 LPPKRRADPFL
-83 AREVLRYGDNPLP
+83 AREVVRYGAQPLP
-96 SREYIIETLERA
+96 SREYIIETLEEA
-108 GRPLKMAELANE
+108 GQPLTLAELSQL
-120 LEIRPF
+120 LEIRPY

-133 RLTAME
+133 RLAAMA

-145 TNRRGALILPE
+145 MNRRGAVLLPE
-156 KAALIRGRVQG
+156 KAALIPGRVQG

-175 IPDDGGPDIFLG
+175 LRDDGGPDIYLS
-187 PKEMRE
+187 PKEMRL
-193 VLHGDRVMVR
+193 VLHGDRVLVR
-203 VTGRDPRGRPEGK
+203 IVGTDPRGRPEGK

-222 RRTTRVV
+222 RGVTRVV

-236 GVMLVAPEDKRIAQ
+236 GVMLAAPEDKRIAQ
-250 DILIAPEAGR
+250 DILIAPPAGKR
-260 RSRKPKAAPGDV
+260 GRSKVAPGDV
-272 VVVEIVEPPS
+272 VVVEIVEPPNA
-282 KYAQPIGKI
+282 YAQPIGKI

-299 DPGMEIEIALRK
+299 DPGIEIEIALRK

-332 VRPHDQKGREDLRH
+332 VRTTDLRGRVDLRD

-358 DFDDAVFCERVGK
+358 DFDDAVFGERVGK

-381 VAHYV
+381 VSHYV
-386 KPETPL
+386 KPETAL
-392 DQEAYERG
+392 DQAAYERG

-426 REDRLAMVC
+426 HEDRLAMAC
-435 EMFVSPRGKVQRYRF
+435 EMFLSPRGKVERYRF

-459 RLTYTIVAKALYEGD
+459 RLTYTVVAKALYEGD
-474 KTARETVADL
+474 KVARETVGEL
-484 LPHLETLDAV
+484 LPHLEALDRI

-516 FLFDDNGKIRGVKP
+516 FLFDDQGKIAGVKP

-548 VCASQF
+548 VCASEF

-559 HPTLYRVHEPPDP
+559 HPTLYRVHEPPDT
-572 EKIAKLRE
+572 EKIAKLRQ
-580 FLAGFGIEL
+580 FLAGFGITL

-595 SPKDFTRV
+595 TPKDFARV
-603 LEKIEGRPDAPLL
+603 LEQIAGRSDAPLL
-616 QMVMLRSLKQARY
+616 QMVILRSLKQARY
-629 APDNAGHFGLAYPCY
+629 APENVGHFGLAYPCY

-661 AIKAVLAGSQYT
+661 AIKAVHAGTRYV
-673 PSRPW
+673 PKRPW
-678 EEIGAHCSM
+678 EEIGMHCSM

-705 YYMQEHIGEVYTG
+705 YALQEHIGEIFTG
-718 TVSAVVPFGLFVTL
+718 TVTAVVPFGLFVTL
-732 DEVFVEG
+732 DDLFVEG

-752 YDEVGHAL
+752 FDDVGHAL
-760 VGERTKV
+760 IGERTRV

-784 ATSKIDFHLIER
+784 ATSRIDFRLIEK
-796 LEGDA
+796 LDGAS

>member
-1 MTEKRKKTSL
+1 VFQGQS
-11 SRRSRNRKARDN
+11 A
-23 GVKPSRTPERTRDGR
+23 
-38 DAQALH
+38 H
-44 RTKRLA
+44 RQQLASCEAAAAEAIDVEALA
-50 ATQEAARAAPL
+50 AVAAS
-61 DVDRLAEIAAA
+61 
-72 LPPKRRADPYL
+72 LPPKRRADPFL
-83 AREVLRYGDNPLP
+83 AREVVRYGAQPLP
-96 SREYIIETLERA
+96 SREYIIETLEEA
-108 GRPLKMAELANE
+108 GQPLTLAELSQL
-120 LEIRPF
+120 LEIRPY

-133 RLTAME
+133 RLAAMA

-145 TNRRGALILPE
+145 MNRRGAVLLPE
-156 KAALIRGRVQG
+156 KAALIPGRVQG

-175 IPDDGGPDIFLG
+175 LRDDGGPDIYLS
-187 PKEMRE
+187 PKEMRL
-193 VLHGDRVMVR
+193 VLHGDRVLVR
-203 VTGRDPRGRPEGK
+203 IVGTDPRGRPEGK

-222 RRTTRVV
+222 RGVTRVV

-236 GVMLVAPEDKRIAQ
+236 GVMLAAPEDKRIAQ
-250 DILIAPEAGR
+250 DILIAPPAGKR
-260 RSRKPKAAPGDV
+260 ERSKVAPGDV
-272 VVVEIVEPPS
+272 VVVEIVEPPNA
-282 KYAQPIGKI
+282 YAQPIGKI

-299 DPGMEIEIALRK
+299 DPGIEIEIALRK

-332 VRPHDQKGREDLRH
+332 VRTTDLRGRVDLRD

-358 DFDDAVFCERVGK
+358 DFDDAVFGERVGK

-381 VAHYV
+381 VSHYV
-386 KPETPL
+386 KPETAL
-392 DQEAYERG
+392 DQAAYERG

-426 REDRLAMVC
+426 YEDRLAMAC
-435 EMFVSPRGKVQRYRF
+435 EMFLSPRGKVERYRF

-459 RLTYTIVAKALYEGD
+459 RLTYTVVAKALYEGD
-474 KTARETVADL
+474 KVARETVGEL
-484 LPHLETLDAV
+484 LPHLEALDRI

-516 FLFDDNGKIRGVKP
+516 FLFDDQGKIAGVKP

-548 VCASQF
+548 VCASEF

-559 HPTLYRVHEPPDP
+559 HPTLYRVHEPPDT
-572 EKIAKLRE
+572 EKIAKLRQ
-580 FLAGFGIEL
+580 FLAGFGITL

-595 SPKDFTRV
+595 TPKDFARV
-603 LEKIEGRPDAPLL
+603 LEQIAGRSDAPLL
-616 QMVMLRSLKQARY
+616 QMVILRSLKQARY
-629 APDNAGHFGLAYPCY
+629 APENVGHFGLAYPCY

-661 AIKAVLAGSQYT
+661 AIKAVHAGTRYV
-673 PSRPW
+673 PKRPW
-678 EEIGAHCSM
+678 EEIGMHCSM

-705 YYMQEHIGEVYTG
+705 YALQEHIGEIFTG
-718 TVSAVVPFGLFVTL
+718 TVTAVVPFGLFVTL
-732 DEVFVEG
+732 DDLFVEG

-752 YDEVGHAL
+752 FDDVGHAL
-760 VGERTKV
+760 IGERTRV

-784 ATSKIDFHLIER
+784 ATSRIDFRLIEK
-796 LEGDA
+796 LDGAS

>member
-1 MTEKRKKTSL
+1 M
-11 SRRSRNRKARDN
+11 
-23 GVKPSRTPERTRDGR
+23 
-38 DAQALH
+38 
-44 RTKRLA
+44 A
-50 ATQEAARAAPL
+50 AS
-61 DVDRLAEIAAA
+61 
-72 LPPKRRADPYL
+72 LPPKRRADPFL
-83 AREVLRYGDNPLP
+83 AREVVRYGAQPLP
-96 SREYIIETLERA
+96 SREYIIETLEEA
-108 GRPLKMAELANE
+108 GQPLTLAELSQL
-120 LEIRPF
+120 LEIRPY

-133 RLTAME
+133 RLAAMA

-145 TNRRGALILPE
+145 MNRRGAVLLPE
-156 KAALIRGRVQG
+156 KAALIPGRVQG

-175 IPDDGGPDIFLG
+175 LRDDGGPDIYLS
-187 PKEMRE
+187 PKEMRL
-193 VLHGDRVMVR
+193 VLHGDRVLVR
-203 VTGRDPRGRPEGK
+203 IVGTDPRGRPEGK

-222 RRTTRVV
+222 RGVTRVV

-236 GVMLVAPEDKRIAQ
+236 GVMLAAPEDKRIAQ
-250 DILIAPEAGR
+250 DILIAPPAGKR
-260 RSRKPKAAPGDV
+260 GRSKVAPGDV
-272 VVVEIVEPPS
+272 VVVEIVEPPNA
-282 KYAQPIGKI
+282 YAQPIGKI

-299 DPGMEIEIALRK
+299 DPGIEIEIALRK

-332 VRPHDQKGREDLRH
+332 VRATDLRGRVDLRD

-358 DFDDAVFCERVGK
+358 DFDDAVFGERVGK

-381 VAHYV
+381 VSHYV
-386 KPETPL
+386 KPETAL
-392 DQEAYERG
+392 DQAAYERG

-426 REDRLAMVC
+426 HEDRLAMAC
-435 EMFVSPRGKVQRYRF
+435 EMFLSPRGRVERYRF

-459 RLTYTIVAKALYEGD
+459 RLTYTVVAKALYEGD
-474 KTARETVADL
+474 KVARETVGEL
-484 LPHLETLDAV
+484 LPHLEALDRI

-516 FLFDDNGKIRGVKP
+516 FLFDDQGKIAGVKP

-548 VCASQF
+548 VCASEF

-559 HPTLYRVHEPPDP
+559 HPTLYRVHEPPDT
-572 EKIAKLRE
+572 EKIAKLRQ
-580 FLAGFGIEL
+580 FLAGFGITL

-595 SPKDFTRV
+595 TPKDFARV
-603 LEKIEGRPDAPLL
+603 LEQIAGRSDSPLL
-616 QMVMLRSLKQARY
+616 QMVILRSLKQARY
-629 APDNAGHFGLAYPCY
+629 APENVGHFGLAYPCY

-661 AIKAVLAGSQYT
+661 AIKAVHAGTRYV
-673 PSRPW
+673 PKRPW
-678 EEIGAHCSM
+678 EEIGMHCSM

-705 YYMQEHIGEVYTG
+705 YALQEHIGEIFTG
-718 TVSAVVPFGLFVTL
+718 TVTAVVPFGLFVTL
-732 DEVFVEG
+732 DDLFVEG

-752 YDEVGHAL
+752 FDDVGHAL
-760 VGERTKV
+760 IGERTRV

-784 ATSKIDFHLIER
+784 ATSRIDFRLIEK
-796 LEGDA
+796 LDGAS

>member
-1 MTEKRKKTSL
+1 MSPKREKSKQPRKSKRVFQGQS
-11 SRRSRNRKARDN
+11 A
-23 GVKPSRTPERTRDGR
+23 
-38 DAQALH
+38 H
-44 RTKRLA
+44 RQQLASCEAAAAEAIDVEALA
-50 ATQEAARAAPL
+50 AVAAS
-61 DVDRLAEIAAA
+61 
-72 LPPKRRADPYL
+72 LPPKRRADPFL
-83 AREVLRYGDNPLP
+83 AREVVRYGAQPLP
-96 SREYIIETLERA
+96 SREYIIETLEEA
-108 GRPLKMAELANE
+108 GQPLTLAELSQL
-120 LEIRPF
+120 LEIRPY

-133 RLTAME
+133 RLAAMA

-145 TNRRGALILPE
+145 MNRRGAVLLPE
-156 KAALIRGRVQG
+156 KAALIPGRVQG

-175 IPDDGGPDIFLG
+175 LRDDGGPDIYLS
-187 PKEMRE
+187 PKEMRL
-193 VLHGDRVMVR
+193 VLHGDRVLVR
-203 VTGRDPRGRPEGK
+203 IVGTDPRGRPEGK

-222 RRTTRVV
+222 RGVTRVV

-236 GVMLVAPEDKRIAQ
+236 GVMLAAPEDKRIAQ
-250 DILIAPEAGR
+250 DILIAPPAGKR
-260 RSRKPKAAPGDV
+260 ERSKVAPGDV
-272 VVVEIVEPPS
+272 VVVEIVEPPNA
-282 KYAQPIGKI
+282 YAQPIGKI

-299 DPGMEIEIALRK
+299 DPGIEIEIALRK

-332 VRPHDQKGREDLRH
+332 VRTTDLRGRVDLRD

-358 DFDDAVFCERVGK
+358 DFDDAVFGERVGK

-381 VAHYV
+381 VSHYV
-386 KPETPL
+386 KPETAL
-392 DQEAYERG
+392 DQAAYERG

-426 REDRLAMVC
+426 YEDRLAMAC
-435 EMFVSPRGKVQRYRF
+435 EMFLSPRGKVERYRF

-459 RLTYTIVAKALYEGD
+459 RLTYTVVAKALYEGD
-474 KTARETVADL
+474 KVARETVGEL
-484 LPHLETLDAV
+484 LPHLEALDRI

-516 FLFDDNGKIRGVKP
+516 FLFDDQGKIAGVKP

-548 VCASQF
+548 VCASEF

-559 HPTLYRVHEPPDP
+559 HPTLYRVHEPPDT
-572 EKIAKLRE
+572 EKIAKLRQ
-580 FLAGFGIEL
+580 FLAGFGITL

-595 SPKDFTRV
+595 TPKDFARV
-603 LEKIEGRPDAPLL
+603 LEQIAGRSDAPLL
-616 QMVMLRSLKQARY
+616 QMVILRSLKQARY
-629 APDNAGHFGLAYPCY
+629 APENVGHFGLAYPCY

-661 AIKAVLAGSQYT
+661 AIKAVHAGTRYV
-673 PSRPW
+673 PKRPW
-678 EEIGAHCSM
+678 EEIGMHCSM

-705 YYMQEHIGEVYTG
+705 YALQEHIGEIFTG
-718 TVSAVVPFGLFVTL
+718 TVTAVVPFGLFVTL
-732 DEVFVEG
+732 DDLFVEG

-752 YDEVGHAL
+752 FDDVGHAL
-760 VGERTKV
+760 IGERTRV

-784 ATSKIDFHLIER
+784 ATSRIDFRLIEK
-796 LEGDA
+796 LDGAS